1 MRIERVDNLPIIITW
16 LLRMHI
22 HTFIDAIWSRH
33 GNWQGLSYGQL
44 ALLFVAYIIH
54 RRTHRLMSME
64 SWLNDHR
71 AVIASL
77 TDWMIGDKEATD
89 DRLGLLLTALG
100 ENEDGGVQLQQQLGQ
115 HLIQAFA
122 LPTEVARYD
131 TSSFSV
137 HHAVPET
144 GEAAHK
150 LLRFG
155 HSKDNRPGQLQ
166 FKQGLG
172 VIDPAGVP
180 LLGHTLSGEQADD
193 GLYLPAWRQMRQ
205 ILGRPDFLFVADCK
219 AAAKETRAAIANRGG
234 LYLFPLPMTGETPQW
249 LREQIGQAQTEEI
262 VLAEVV
268 DKFGQPK
275 RVGQGFVVLRQ
286 MSHTMAH
293 DLPFIW
299 QEQWFVSQS
308 ASLAKKQQAGLERRV
323 ARTAEELRHLRPN
336 PNETAAMLEERVAQ
350 TLAKRN
356 VASYFDVKVLETI
369 QIRKRYLQKGRPGP
383 QSPYELEAQSRLSL
397 LVVRQ
402 EEEIEQARQQ
412 AGWRIHVTNA
422 TPTQMSL
429 TQSVRYYRDEWLVEN
444 GFHRF
449 KNGSLPTLPLA
460 LRIPERIR
468 GLMLLLLV
476 ALQALTLLEF
486 VAKRSLL
493 EHQQGI
499 AGLVP
504 GNPKMKTDRP
514 SAERLLAA
522 FDKFHLLLMETETS
536 VSATLVETL
545 TPLQERILALLHL
558 PTSIYELD
566 FSHAPP

>member
-1 MRIERVDNLPIIITW
+1 
-16 LLRMHI
+16 
-22 HTFIDAIWSRH
+22 
-33 GNWQGLSYGQL
+33 
-44 ALLFVAYIIH
+44 
-54 RRTHRLMSME
+54 
-64 SWLNDHR
+64 
-71 AVIASL
+71 
-77 TDWMIGDKEATD
+77 
-89 DRLGLLLTALG
+89 
-100 ENEDGGVQLQQQLGQ
+100 
-115 HLIQAFA
+115 
-122 LPTEVARYD
+122 
-131 TSSFSV
+131 
-137 HHAVPET
+137 
-144 GEAAHK
+144 
-150 LLRFG
+150 
-155 HSKDNRPGQLQ
+155 
-166 FKQGLG
+166 
-172 VIDPAGVP
+172 
-180 LLGHTLSGEQADD
+180 
-193 GLYLPAWRQMRQ
+193 LYLPAWWQMRQ

-286 MSHTMAH
+286 ISHTLAH
-293 DLPFIW
+293 DLSFTW

-323 ARTAEELRHLRPN
+323 ARTAEELQRLRPN
-336 PNETAAMLEERVAQ
+336 PDETAAMLDERVAQ
-350 TLAKRN
+350 ILAKRN
-356 VASYFDVKVLETI
+356 VASYFDVKVQETI

-383 QSPYELEAQSRLSL
+383 LSPYELEAQSRLSL
-397 LVVRQ
+397 LVACQ
-402 EEEIEQARQQ
+402 EEAIEQARQQ

-422 TPTQMSL
+422 RPTQMSL

-468 GLMLLLLV
+468 GLMLLLLI

-493 EHQQGI
+493 EQQQAI

-504 GNPKMKTDRP
+504 GNPKMKTDHP

-522 FDKFHLLLMETETS
+522 FDKFHLLFMETETS

>member
-1 MRIERVDNLPIIITW
+1 
-16 LLRMHI
+16 
-22 HTFIDAIWSRH
+22 
-33 GNWQGLSYGQL
+33 
-44 ALLFVAYIIH
+44 
-54 RRTHRLMSME
+54 
-64 SWLNDHR
+64 
-71 AVIASL
+71 
-77 TDWMIGDKEATD
+77 
-89 DRLGLLLTALG
+89 
-100 ENEDGGVQLQQQLGQ
+100 
-115 HLIQAFA
+115 
-122 LPTEVARYD
+122 
-131 TSSFSV
+131 
-137 HHAVPET
+137 
-144 GEAAHK
+144 
-150 LLRFG
+150 
-155 HSKDNRPGQLQ
+155 
-166 FKQGLG
+166 
-172 VIDPAGVP
+172 
-180 LLGHTLSGEQADD
+180 
-193 GLYLPAWRQMRQ
+193 
-205 ILGRPDFLFVADCK
+205 
-219 AAAKETRAAIANRGG
+219 
-234 LYLFPLPMTGETPQW
+234 
-249 LREQIGQAQTEEI
+249 
-262 VLAEVV
+262 
-268 DKFGQPK
+268 
-275 RVGQGFVVLRQ
+275 
-286 MSHTMAH
+286 MAH

-308 ASLAKKQQAGLERRV
+308 ASLAKKQQAGLERRLT
-323 ARTAEELRHLRPN
+323 RTAEELRRLRPN
-336 PNETAAMLEERVAQ
+336 PDETAAMLDERVAQ
-350 TLAKRN
+350 ILAKRN

-383 QSPYELEAQSRLSL
+383 QSLYELEAQSRLSL

-493 EHQQGI
+493 EQQQAI

-522 FDKFHLLLMETETS
+522 FDKFHLLFMETETS